1 MKKYPFV
8 SVVIPTH
15 NRKEKLVRLI
25 RSVLNSNY
33 PRKKLEIIV
42 VDDASTDGTYEE
54 IKKKFSS
61 IKVIRNQ
68 KEMLVSGSRNIGIKN
83 SRGEYIFLIDDDN
96 VVDKHCIRE
105 LVKVMKSDSSIG
117 IVGPLM
123 YYLKQPKRIWCA
135 GIRRNMI
142 ISLTFKIGADKIDK
156 RQFNKLIYS
165 DDFPNAF
172 MIRKEVIEKVGL
184 FDENNFPIHYDEAD
198 FGERVRKAGYRI
210 VCNPKAKIWH
220 DIPLPEEVEDK
231 ARLFHVHSEMRAYYA
246 GRNRIIF
253 HKKYSK
259 WWQFLLF
266 ILIFN
271 WLFTMYYLK
280 IILFDSHFSISNRIK
295 ISKCYLRGV
304 LCGIKKESTEAWLI
318 KRGVLR

>member
-1 MKKYPFV
+1 MKKYPLV
-8 SVVIPTH
+8 SIVIPTH
-15 NRKEKLVRLI
+15 NRKKKLVRLI

-42 VDDASTDGTYEE
+42 VDDASRDGTYEE
-54 IKKKFSS
+54 IKKKFPH
-61 IKVIRNQ
+61 IKVIRNK
-68 KEMLVSGSRNIGIKN
+68 KEMLVSKSRNVGIKN
-83 SRGEYIFLIDDDN
+83 SKGKYIFLIDDDN
-96 VVDKHCIRE
+96 VVDKNCILE
-105 LVKVMKSDSSIG
+105 LVKVMETRTNSQIG
-117 IVGPLM
+117 IAGPIT

-135 GIRRNMI
+135 GVRRNMI
-142 ISLTFKIGADKIDK
+142 TSLTFKIGADKINK
-156 RQFNKLIYS
+156 GQFNKLIYS

-172 MIRKEVIEKVGL
+172 IIRKELIEKVGL
-184 FDENNFPIHYDEAD
+184 FDEKNFPFHYEEAD

-231 ARLFHVHSEMRAYYA
+231 TRLFHVNTERRAYYA

-271 WLFTMYYLK
+271 WIVTIYYLK
-280 IILFDSHFSISNRIK
+280 VIIFSHRSCKDKLRLFFN
-295 ISKCYLRGV
+295 YLI
-304 LCGIKKESTEAWLI
+304 GICEGLK
-318 KRGVLR
+318 